1 MPSAQP
7 THILLIDDDEDDYFL
22 TQDLFAELRHNHY
35 KLQWTGIYEEA
46 ISSLKKNEYEVYL
59 VDYLLGEKTGID
71 FLQQAKLVNP
81 GACII
86 MLTGQ
91 GSERIGIDAMR
102 HGASDYLVKSG
113 LTASE
118 LDRTIRYS
126 LERKRNSDALRES
139 ETKYRSI
146 FEKTKDVIYI
156 STPDGR
162 LVDFNESAINL
173 FGYSREE
180 LLQTNISKL
189 YYNQQDRLH
198 FEKTIREN
206 GEIDDFEVTLLAKDG
221 RKRYCLLSAI
231 VQQNAYREETVYL
244 GIIYDLTRK
253 KRAEE
258 ELRKAERLASTGRF
272 IQTIAHEVRNPLTNI
287 HLALEQIK
295 QELSEGKDEVKVY
308 LDIILRNSDRIE
320 DLVNELR
327 ESSQPAEVRLEK
339 YSVNKLLDEVLALGM
354 DRINLHSIKVVKEF
368 DPGMIYLNIDAGKM
382 KIALLNLIINA
393 IEAMESHKGILKIT
407 TEAKENLCRIVIED
421 NGSGIQEDDL
431 KRLFDPFFT
440 RKRKGIGIGL
450 TTTQNIVLSHGG
462 TIEVESKSGEGTK
475 FVLTFPPC

>member
-1 MPSAQP
+1 MSLAKP

-22 TQDLFAELRHNHY
+22 SKDLLRESGHNHY
-35 KLQWTGIYEEA
+35 KLEWTGRYEEG
-46 ISSLKKNEYEVYL
+46 ISSLAKNEFEVYL
-59 VDYLLGEKTGID
+59 VDYILGEKTGID

-91 GSERIGIDAMR
+91 GSDRIGIDAMR
-102 HGASDYLVKSG
+102 HGASDYLIKSG

-139 ETKYRSI
+139 ESKYRSI

-156 STPDGR
+156 CTPDGR
-162 LVDFNESAINL
+162 IVDFNESAVNL
-173 FGYSREE
+173 FHYSREE
-180 LLQTNISKL
+180 LLRINISNL
-189 YYNQQDRLH
+189 YFSQRDRLH
-198 FEKTIREN
+198 FERTIRAN
-206 GEIDDFEVTLLAKDG
+206 GEIDDFEVTMVTKDG
-221 RKRYCLLSAI
+221 RKRHCLLSA
-231 VQQNAYREETVYL
+231 VARHDAYGEKTVYL

-287 HLALEQIK
+287 HLAIEQIK
-295 QELSEGKDEVKVY
+295 QELNGNNEEMKIY
-308 LDIILRNSDRIE
+308 LDIIVRNSDRIE

-339 YSVNKLLDEVLALGM
+339 YAVNKLLEESLAMAM
-354 DRINLHSIKVVKEF
+354 DRINLHGITVVKEF
-368 DPGMIYLNIDAGKM
+368 DAGVRDLKIDAGKM

-393 IEAMESHKGILKIT
+393 IEAMESHKGILKIK
-407 TEAKENLCRIVIED
+407 TEARDNLCIVVIED
-421 NGSGIQEDDL
+421 NGCGIHEDDL
-431 KRLFDPFFT
+431 KKLFDPFFT

-450 TTTQNIVLSHGG
+450 TTAQNIVLSHGG

-475 FVLTFPPC
+475 FVITFPLG